1 MDQNQLKQQAAEAA
15 VKFIEDGMVIG
26 LGTGS
31 TVFYLVD
38 ALGRRVRDE
47 HLQITGVATS
57 SRTAKQASALGIKM
71 IDLNDAPELDLTIDG
86 ADEVDRNFQGIKG
99 GGAAHLL
106 EKIVAL
112 NSKRNIWIVD
122 ASKLVAHLGAFPLPL
137 EVIPFGVEHLYQ
149 RLAARDLKPKFRLD
163 ESGQR
168 LLTHNK
174 NYVIDLQLQQID
186 DPHALADWLDHQTG
200 IVEHGLFLDL
210 VNQVVVGRE
219 DGVEILNAGRD

>member
-1 MDQNQLKQQAAEAA
+1 MDQNQLKQQAAEEA
-15 VKFIEDGMVIG
+15 VKFIKDGMFIG

-31 TVFYLVD
+31 TVFYLVE
-38 ALGRRVRDE
+38 ALGRRVKDE
-47 HLQITGVATS
+47 QLQITGVATS

-86 ADEVDRNFQGIKG
+86 ADEVDQNFQGIKG

-122 ASKLVAHLGAFPLPL
+122 ESKLVAKLGAFPLPL
-137 EVIPFGVEHLYQ
+137 EVVPFGVERLYK
-149 RLAARDLKPKFRLD
+149 RLAAKGLHPKFRLD
-163 ESGQR
+163 EQGQR
-168 LLTHNK
+168 LRTHNK
-174 NYVIDLQLQQID
+174 NYVIDLHLKQID

-200 IVEHGLFLDL
+200 IVEHGLFLDI

-219 DGVEILNAGRD
+219 NGVEILDAGRD